1 MKSVFYM
8 TNLWICPHQQH
19 DDFFQKM
26 STYRDIGIE
35 RRTETVSGTGKA
47 KRLLG
52 LAVYFSCAF
61 PIFSILVNGTPKLT

>member
-19 DDFFQKM
+19 GDFFQKM
-26 STYRDIGIE
+26 STHNDIGIE
-35 RRTETVSGTGKA
+35 RRTETVSGTGKE

-52 LAVYFSCAF
+52 LAVHFSYTF
-61 PIFSILVNGTPKLT
+61 PIFSILVNVAPKLT